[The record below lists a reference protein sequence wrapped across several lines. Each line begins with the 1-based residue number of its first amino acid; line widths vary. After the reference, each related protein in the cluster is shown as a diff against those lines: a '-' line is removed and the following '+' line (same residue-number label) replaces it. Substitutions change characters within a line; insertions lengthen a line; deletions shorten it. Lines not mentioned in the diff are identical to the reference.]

1 MKVQIKDLYPNPYR
15 DMDNYPINREKVETL
30 KASIK
35 QTGFWDNIVAR
46 NMDGKI
52 QIAYGHHRL
61 TALREALPW
70 DTEVDIPIKDLPDS
84 VMIQI
89 MANENM
95 EEYRTGPAII
105 DETVRVAKKYLE
117 EHPEEK
123 PLSVHGRS
131 DQAVGAD
138 VICKF
143 LGWNETRVRFSLERL
158 NLEKSGMVNRQAINK
173 LPTERSARDFVKAA
187 RKWELPV
194 EEHESVVDEI
204 MRTENYGF
212 DQVEKVV
219 SEAKYKNKPKERK
232 EEYEREIKTIQFNNY
247 CVSVFGK
254 SVDLH
259 RQLDILIEHKE
270 QFNYLSMSDV
280 KDARTRLEML
290 SSLKNLAGRISKLID
305 LIKDENNSN

>member
-117 EHPEEK
+117 EHPEEAEPYYTQK
-123 PLSVHGRS
+123 KMVSIDAISR
-131 DQAVGAD
+131 
-138 VICKF
+138 F
-143 LGWNETRVRFSLERL
+143 LNWPSTRVQFSLERL

-187 RKWELPV
+187 QKWELPV

-247 CVSVFGK
+247 CVSVFSK

-290 SSLKNLAGRISKLID
+290 SSLKNLAGRINKLID

>member
-15 DMDNYPINREKVETL
+15 DMDNYPINRDKVETL

-46 NMDGKI
+46 DMDGKI

-70 DTEVDIPIKDLPDS
+70 DTEVDIPIKDLPDG

-187 RKWELPV
+187 QKWELPV

-232 EEYEREIKTIQFNNY
+232 EEYEREVKIIQFNNY
-247 CVSVFGK
+247 CVNVFGK

-270 QFNYLSMSDV
+270 QFNYLSMSDA

-290 SSLKNLAGRISKLID
+290 SSLKNLAGRINKLID